1 MCAALAVS
9 TSPGEP
15 FDAVLKQFLAA
26 NPQVCGV
33 VASISSPSRQLQWS
47 GAAGLA
53 ERATGRPAT
62 AADVFPIASVT
73 KLAVAAA
80 LLRLEEAAALRLDD
94 PITALVSASTRLLL
108 AQAGY
113 DVDAIL
119 VRHLLSHTSG
129 LRDHAST
136 KVYLDAVIKDPQ
148 RRWTRLEQIELAM
161 REGPAL
167 CRPGEMF
174 TYSDT
179 GYVMA
184 GEIIER
190 LRRQPLGVAV
200 RQVLDLDRL
209 SLRSTWWML
218 DEPDPRPLPSF
229 MHPYLQEVDMQGSH
243 PSLDLFGG
251 GGMVS
256 TVSDLVRLV
265 RYLALGEA
273 FAQRQTLL
281 RALMVPPAARDSR
294 APVQSHMGFSVVL
307 GGEVFWGHT
316 GFWGT
321 AAFYC
326 PRTDTTFAV
335 HVGLAGGPFPALL
348 EGLVTASRAWDAQR

>member
-1 MCAALAVS
+1 MSATLAVS
-9 TSPGEP
+9 TVRDKS
-15 FDAVLKQFLAA
+15 FDAVLKQFLEA
-26 NPQVCGV
+26 NPQVSGV
-33 VASISSPSRQLQWS
+33 VASISSPSRQLEWS

-53 ERATGRPAT
+53 ERATGRFAT

-80 LLRLEEAAALRLDD
+80 LLRLEEVTALRLDD
-94 PITALVSASTRLLL
+94 PITELVSVSTRSLLT
-108 AQAGY
+108 QAGY

-136 KVYLDAVIKDPQ
+136 KVYLEAVIENPQ
-148 RRWTRLEQIELAM
+148 RRWTRFEQIELAM
-161 REGPAL
+161 RDGPAL
-167 CRPGEMF
+167 CKPGEVF
-174 TYSDT
+174 SYSDT
-179 GYVMA
+179 GYVIA

-200 RQVLDLDRL
+200 RQVLELDRL

-218 DEPDPRPLPSF
+218 DEPDPRPVPSF
-229 MHPYLQEVDMQGSH
+229 MHPYLQDVDMQGSH

-256 TVSDLVRLV
+256 TVNDLVRLV

-281 RALMVPPAARDSR
+281 RALMVPPAARDNR

-326 PRTDTTFAV
+326 PRSDTAYAV

-348 EGLVTASRAWDAQR
+348 EGLVAASRAREALR

>member
-1 MCAALAVS
+1 MCVALAVS
-9 TSPGEP
+9 TSQGEP

-26 NPQVCGV
+26 HPQVCGV

-53 ERATGRPAT
+53 DRATGRPAT
-62 AADVFPIASVT
+62 AVDVFPIASVT

-94 PITALVSASTRLLL
+94 PITALVSASTRSLLT
-108 AQAGY
+108 QAGY

-167 CRPGEMF
+167 CKPGEVF
-174 TYSDT
+174 SYSDT

-190 LRRQPLGVAV
+190 LRRKPLGVAV
-200 RQVLDLDRL
+200 RQILELDRL

-251 GGMVS
+251 GGIVS
-256 TVSDLVRLV
+256 TVNDLVRLV

-281 RALMVPPAARDSR
+281 RALIVPPAARDSR

-326 PRTDTTFAV
+326 PRSDTAFAV

-348 EGLVTASRAWDAQR
+348 EGLVAASRAWDAQR